1 MLTFNEAQSVSKR
14 LMLIVC
20 ALILSAGS
28 IIAQNINV
36 TGKVTD
42 KTGEPL
48 IGVYVVEEGTS
59 NGISTDL
66 DGKFQL
72 VVNSNGKLVF
82 SLIGMKTQ
90 TISVEGRTTI
100 NVVMEEDAMLLDDI
114 VVVGYGTQKKENLT
128 GAVASVDVGKTLT
141 ARAIT
146 DVGRGLQGSTP
157 GLTITIPSGE
167 IGSDPIM
174 KIRGQIGSI
183 EGSSSPLI
191 LLDNVEIPSLSLVN
205 PNDIESI
212 SVLKDAAS
220 ASIYGA
226 KAAFGVI
233 LITTKKGAKTE
244 SVNISY
250 SGNVAFQNIAKKME
264 MAGVDGMEY
273 SVLCAERVGATEYGA
288 LGWYVSRESWQKAVE
303 WQNKYGSTVSPYD
316 DMLYGRDWYVDPADT
331 KKKYG
336 IRTYDPY
343 DYMIREWTP
352 AQNHNVSL
360 NGKSGR
366 VSYAASFG
374 YIDQQGVLKTAKKDE
389 YSRYNGMVKVSAD
402 INDYITL
409 RAGGMFSKQLKSYP
423 YTNNPTAADPWLYL
437 YRWGPTYPYTTEDGE
452 QLRNAPYEMG
462 AANTAT
468 RETNYTNFNV
478 GATITPLKGWEI
490 NFDYTYAGQEYIER
504 RSGTRFTAKDIWS
517 NPSAKLD
524 DNGNQIYVN
533 SEGEV
538 VDAGSEGAMAA
549 YAFNKTTYTGVGS
562 TPDLIYRLASTE
574 MWNTFNVNTTYD
586 LDINDA
592 HAFKFMVGI
601 NSSAYEK
608 ETTWGQKTTLID
620 YDNPQFD
627 LATGTQTA
635 GGSASW
641 ESQFGVFGR
650 INYNYKERYL
660 AEVNLRYDGTSKFPT
675 DMQWRT
681 FPSFS
686 LGWRMSEEAWMKWA
700 KPVLSTLKFRGSY
713 GVIGD
718 QTVANSLY
726 IPELTGATT
735 SWIIGSDKLYKFNTP
750 SAVSQSI
757 TWQDIATLDLGFDAR
772 FFSGDLGITFDWYRR
787 DANNMI
793 VPQEGLPLTYGTG
806 APKSNYGSLR
816 TRGWEVAL
824 DYNHRFNNGLGVNAM
839 FTLSDALTEITEYGT
854 TRLIDDWYT
863 GKTYGEVWG
872 YRTDRLY
879 QKEDFVYDA
888 NGEIVK
894 VWALNGKEVPAG
906 TAGAK
911 EMNKLSDPNGVYQDY
926 LQNGSFRFGP
936 GDVKYVDLNGDGKFS
951 NGAGTVEDPG
961 DKEVIGNSTPR
972 FEYGLRLGADYKGFD
987 LSVFMQGIGKREI
1000 WGAGFLAIPGFNAS
1014 DGAMPQT
1021 FADYWSEDNTDA
1033 FYARPWNLAAG
1044 DPINNYYPQS
1054 RYLLDM
1060 SYFRIKNITLGYTLP
1075 ADIMKKAHIQKARIY
1090 MALENFFTFDNLNG
1104 LPIDPEAISGYSMFN
1119 TDNYNSGRT
1128 GVGTPTFKSVSV
1140 GVQLNF

>member
-816 TRGWEVAL
+816 TNGYEL
-824 DYNHRFNNGLGVNAM
+824 QIDYNHRFDNGLG
-839 FTLSDALTEITEYGT
+839 LSVVGTFADAVTKVTKYGDT
-854 TRLIDDWYT
+854 KSIDSWYV
-863 GKTYGEVWG
+863 GKTYGEIWG
-872 YRTDRLY
+872 YETDRLY
-879 QKEDFVYDA
+879 QIDDFELY
-888 NGEIVK
+888 NGELQLIEVDGYQVYK
-894 VWALNGKEVPAG
+894 LKGENPAYQGK
-906 TAGAK
+906 
-911 EMNKLSDPNGVYQDY
+911 
-926 LQNGSFRFGP
+926 LQSGNFIFGP
-936 GDVKYVDLNGDGKFS
+936 GDVKFVDQNGDGRIDDGNRLIENAEGK
-951 NGAGTVEDPG
+951 ADYG
-961 DKEVIGNSTPR
+961 DLKVIGNETPR
-972 FEYGLRLGADYKGFD
+972 YEYSLRIALDYKGFD
-987 LSVFMQGIGKREI
+987 FSIFGQGIGKREI
-1000 WGAGFLAIPGFNAS
+1000 WGAGFLAIPGYNAA
-1014 DGAMPQT
+1014 DGAMPQAIAGN
-1021 FADYWSEDNTDA
+1021 FWREDRTDA
-1033 FYARPWNLAAG
+1033 FYPRPYNMSG
-1044 DPINNYYPQS
+1044 SNTGNNMQKQS

-1075 ADIMKKAHIQKARIY
+1075 ENITRKAWISKLRVY
-1090 MALENFFTFDNLNG
+1090 VALENFFTFDNLHG
-1104 LPIDPEAISGYSMFN
+1104 LPIDPESINGYSMFN
-1119 TDNYNSGRT
+1119 TTNYNLGRT
-1128 GVGTPTFKSVSV
+1128 ATGTPAFKNVSV
-1140 GVQLNF
+1140 GLELNF